1 MVKRTYFAPTARAV
15 VLAGEGFMML
25 SGDDEEHIIVD
36 QGGTIDTEDGY
47 GTRRQ
52 SSIWDQWSES

>member
-1 MVKRTYFAPTARAV
+1 
-15 VLAGEGFMML
+15 MML

-36 QGGTIDTEDGY
+36 QGSGTIDTEEGY